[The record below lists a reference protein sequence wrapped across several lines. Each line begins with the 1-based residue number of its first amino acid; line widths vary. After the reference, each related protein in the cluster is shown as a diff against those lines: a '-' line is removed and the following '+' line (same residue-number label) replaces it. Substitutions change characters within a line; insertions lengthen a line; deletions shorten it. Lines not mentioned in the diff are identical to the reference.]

1 MSNKVKRETAEMKN
15 LFEDPKFVRKAWRS
29 VGNMLANRPAVN
41 LPAQYDKDGAETL
54 SSMIASYSY
63 NSLCKDLKQVSSD
76 AGRDKPTELEVI
88 LMSQL
93 IRARYDTGA
102 ATFVRDTLGAK
113 PIDESKVEQT
123 NINAYEQLTDEELEL
138 LAAHRAERTSE
149 QAESDTDNTR
159 DSDESPDARSATQDI
174 VEGDA

>member
-159 DSDESPDARSATQDI
+159 DESPDARSATQDI